1 MIDAR
6 IGDRVIVAGNW
17 NRGYGDSSYEADIVE
32 VSLESS
38 QAVVRD
44 DTGSRIPV
52 GIQDLVMVCPTPRGE
67 ADA

>member
-17 NRGYGDSSYEADIVE
+17 NHGYGDSSYEADIVK
-32 VSLESS
+32 VSLESN

-44 DTGSRIPV
+44 I
-52 GIQDLVMVCPTPRGE
+52 CWK
-67 ADA
+67 